1 MIATIEAPGSGR
13 PKAARRS
20 RRQSSRIAYL
30 FLAVLAGYAL
40 LPIVIFAFSA
50 LKTQADLGAH
60 PLSPPT
66 HPQWHNLVDAWTQAD
81 MGTGLRNSVIIVT
94 GTVLGVCVIA
104 GCAAYAMARLDLPG
118 RNGVLTYLI
127 VSSALPIQL
136 FLVPLFYLWTRLN
149 LYDSIPGLIIIYW
162 AVFSP
167 FATLLLRS
175 FLIGL
180 PRDYEQAA
188 RIDGAGELTILFR
201 IVLRLSWPGFLTVAL
216 VTALAAYNEFLLAV
230 TFIQTPSRLPV
241 SLAMYSFQQGYTV
254 NYALVS
260 AAGLIML
267 APMIVLFLAL
277 QRRFVSGLASSGL
290 AG

>member
-1 MIATIEAPGSGR
+1 MTATLVARRPGRTDSAPGSR
-13 PKAARRS
+13 RRS
-20 RRQSSRIAYL
+20 TPIVYL
-30 FLAVLAGYAL
+30 LLVVLAVYAI
-40 LPIVIFAFSA
+40 LPLVIFAFSA

-66 HPQWHNLVDAWTQAD
+66 HPQWHNFVDAWKQAD
-81 MGTGLRNSVIIVT
+81 MGTGLRNSAIIVT

-118 RNGVLTYLI
+118 RNGVMTYLI

-180 PRDYEQAA
+180 PREYEEAA
-188 RIDGAGELTILFR
+188 RVDGASEITILLR
-201 IVLRLSWPGFLTVAL
+201 IVLPLSWPGFLTVAL
-216 VTALAAYNEFLLAV
+216 VTGLAAYNEFLLAV

-241 SLAMYSFQQGYTV
+241 SLAMFSFQQGYTQ
-254 NYALVS
+254 NYALIS

-267 APMIVLFLAL
+267 APMVALFLTL
-277 QRRFVSGLASSGL
+277 QRRFVNGLASSGL